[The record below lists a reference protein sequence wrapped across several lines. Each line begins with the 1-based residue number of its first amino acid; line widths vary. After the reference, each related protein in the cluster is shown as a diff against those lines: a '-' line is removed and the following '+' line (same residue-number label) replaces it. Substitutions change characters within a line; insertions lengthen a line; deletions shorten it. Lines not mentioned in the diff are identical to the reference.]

1 MKVCFSIY
9 GNDVNKCTIID
20 KSWTIS
26 FAVYTSFHFKD
37 ISKRGSFVF
46 FSVNLYNTCM
56 VLCFQVWPTVC
67 WPLCHPGTDSSL
79 PSSPSS
85 FTFSLAPL
93 GTSQWV
99 RPICAVCCECVSLY
113 PCPGLTNLLSPL
125 SLSFCLSMKVRSQSC
140 VWWSARWS
148 PGWSQTTV
156 RQPTSRVL
164 KASLETNRE
173 CWWLLLWPSSLVS
186 CRWDTLTNHNR
197 SDCPQMAST
206 AK

>member
-125 SLSFCLSMKVRSQSC
+125 PLSLSVSLWRS
-140 VWWSARWS
+140 V
-148 PGWSQTTV
+148 P
-156 RQPTSRVL
+156 
-164 KASLETNRE
+164 
-173 CWWLLLWPSSLVS
+173 SLVS
-186 CRWDTLTNHNR
+186 DDRLGGHQAGPRRR
-197 SDCPQMAST
+197 SGSQHHGFWRPH
-206 AK
+206 